1 MATKK
6 QLIQVAE
13 ELNEVLGLEPAISL
27 DSKPEE
33 LKGKISQAIALLT
46 PEDELTEASAKIL
59 DEEFPNW
66 DGEPEPDP
74 VEEEDEPEEAGE
86 DESSV
91 PEPVEKPKK
100 APKPP
105 KAEKKAKKVTKKSII
120 LEMTSQ
126 KTGATIEEMAQAITD
141 SGIDPDL
148 EKNKKIVKLWLSKM
162 GFDTKKA
169 SIAANPKFK
178 SA

>member
-74 VEEEDEPEEAGE
+74 VEEEDE
-86 DESSV
+86 
-91 PEPVEKPKK
+91 VEKPKK

-105 KAEKKAKKVTKKSII
+105 KAEKKEKAKKAPAKEGKGPGVI
-120 LEMTSQ
+120 
-126 KTGATIEEMAQAITD
+126 ATIAEMLQNSGEEGISKAAIVEELVKRF
-141 SGIDPDL
+141 PDRE
-148 EKNKKIVKLWLSKM
+148 EKSLKATVNVQVPARISKE
-162 GFDTKKA
+162 
-169 SIAANPKFK
+169 KFK
-178 SA
+178 VVRLENGNYKADA